1 MTDKHIPT
9 DHEVETF
16 TGRYVDVGNP
26 RADSIVLEDIAHAL
40 ANTCRYGGH
49 CKTFY
54 SVAEHSVFCSI
65 RVERQ
70 GYGRAYALAA
80 LHHDDAE
87 AFLGDIPRPM
97 KPLLGEAYEQM
108 SDTMDAAI
116 AEALGLPFGPEV
128 FHADPVKEADN
139 WALFVEAKHLLPSQ
153 GKLWWSGAQGADK
166 YITTPLP
173 SRIVVPDYWRD
184 GIGPKAAETL
194 YIARHHALTHN
205 DNGDPFYDHA

>member
-1 MTDKHIPT
+1 MTAHIPT

-16 TGRYVDVGNP
+16 SGRYVDVGSP
-26 RADSIVLEDIAHAL
+26 DPDSIALEDIAHAL

-70 GYGRAYALAA
+70 GFGRAWQLAA

-87 AFLGDIPRPM
+87 AFLSDIPRPM
-97 KPLLGEAYEQM
+97 KPLLGEAYERM

-116 AEALGLPFGPEV
+116 VEALDLPFEADA
-128 FHADPVKEADN
+128 FHSDIVKEADN
-139 WALFVEAKHLLPSQ
+139 WALFVEAKHLLPSE

-166 YITTPLP
+166 YITTALP
-173 SRIVVPDYWRD
+173 SRIVVPSYWR
-184 GIGPKAAETL
+184 GGLGPKAAETL
-194 YIARHHALTHN
+194 YVARHRALIRN
-205 DNGDPFYDHA
+205 DNLEDIPR